1 MLKKFASILIVLT
14 FLSMTLTACQPSV
27 AMIEAEKAFYQAQIE
42 ISKNR
47 SGVNPVLL
55 EIKASNPGEDMIFQN
70 VASITVF
77 APPPSEAKEGPV
89 QYKQVDYS
97 APWAPVALSGLGIA
111 GAVTGNVLLL
121 REAGKYFTGGTNYN
135 NLGDNSSIKIQGG
148 TAANINQ
155 SGGTLGT
162 VGPTDATSVPTVVE
176 QPAPIIVN
184 QPEPVVV
191 NPVVV
196 Q

>member
-1 MLKKFASILIVLT
+1 MRKVALLLCIL
-14 FLSMTLTACQPSV
+14 FLMGCQPSH
-27 AMIEAEKAFYQAQIE
+27 
-42 ISKNR
+42 
-47 SGVNPVLL
+47 
-55 EIKASNPGEDMIFQN
+55 DMILAEIAYYSAIAETVKAQGNASKPLVEIIAKDPVKPMVFDN
-70 VASITVF
+70 VERIVVYNT
-77 APPPSEAKEGPV
+77 PQPTNGPLIP

-162 VGPTDATSVPTVVE
+162 VGPTDATSTPTVVKPE
-176 QPAPIIVN
+176 VVVVT

-196 Q
+196 GQ